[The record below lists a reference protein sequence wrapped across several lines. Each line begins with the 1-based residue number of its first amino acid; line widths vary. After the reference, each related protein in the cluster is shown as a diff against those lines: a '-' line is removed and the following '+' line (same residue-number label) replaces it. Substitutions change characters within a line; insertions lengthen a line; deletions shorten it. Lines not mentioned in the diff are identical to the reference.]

1 MIRPSLRWEIIATLT
16 IAMAASSFLISLVV
30 MSITKGSLVD
40 QKVKNT
46 ATLIGFFQH
55 SVDSICYGSE
65 EVFQNGTVNWQVER
79 LVKRFTLERDVDA
92 VFVTDRDGRV
102 VASNDSAT
110 IGTIIIDKDL
120 KEVMDTAEVLTRIS
134 ESQQNLFRQI
144 TDDLSVSAPLF
155 HRNQVVGAIRMNL
168 SLADIQR
175 VFSTSFRIIVFYI
188 VFTSIIIIVFGSYL
202 LSRAVVRP
210 LQKLVG
216 VTEAIGKGDFNHPLT
231 AGGRDEIGQ
240 LSLAFNR
247 MANRVSE
254 HQRELRNKIDSLE
267 RLNRE
272 LKQSENEVLAG
283 EKLALVGKLSAGVA
297 HEIGNP
303 LSAVL
308 GYINLLQRKREQ
320 PPEALDY
327 LQRME
332 KELLRI
338 NKTIR
343 GLLDFSRL
351 QKIEITS
358 VNMRSVLDNSLSLV
372 AHQGRFR
379 TIQLTTLFDDEL
391 WLVVGEENQFQQV
404 MLNLLLNASEVVAA
418 DGSVV
423 VLADRMIYHDGVLA
437 TYSPSSK
444 RLEFAGVPHFGLAA
458 ETIIWDEPL
467 PFFEDHP
474 VLRVVVADN
483 GTGIAAEHLTKIFDP
498 FFTTKEPGK
507 GTGLGLAIC
516 TRIIE
521 SYGGIISARSQEG
534 EGTAFIILIPGKGR
548 LHE

>member
-46 ATLIGFFQH
+46 TTLISFFQH
-55 SVDSICYGSE
+55 SVDSLCYGSE
-65 EVFQNGTVNWQVER
+65 DIFHNGTVNWQVQR
-79 LVKRFTLERDVDA
+79 LVKLFTLERDVEA
-92 VFVTDRDGRV
+92 IFVTDKEGRV
-102 VASNDSAT
+102 IASDHGKT
-110 IGTIIIDKDL
+110 IGTTILDKDL
-120 KEVMDTAEVLTRIS
+120 TEVMDTAEVLTRIP
-134 ESQQNLFRQI
+134 ESQQSLFRQI

-175 VFSTSFRIIVFYI
+175 VFSTSFRLIVFYI

-216 VTEAIGKGDFNHPLT
+216 VTDAIGKGDFNHPLT
-231 AGGRDEIGQ
+231 AEGRDEIGQ

-247 MANRVSE
+247 MADRVSE
-254 HQRELRNKIDSLE
+254 HQRELRTKIESLE

-272 LKQSENEVLAG
+272 LKQSQKEVLAG

-308 GYINLLQRKREQ
+308 GYINLLQKKKEQ

-351 QKIEITS
+351 QKIEITR

-372 AHQGRFR
+372 AHQGKFR
-379 TIQLTTLFDDEL
+379 TIQLKTFFDDEL
-391 WLVVGEENQFQQV
+391 WLVEGEENQFQQV
-404 MLNLLLNASEVVAA
+404 LLNLLLNASEVVAD

-423 VLADRMIYHDGVLA
+423 VLADRMTWLDGILRP
-437 TYSPSSK
+437 YSPSS
-444 RLEFAGVPHFGLAA
+444 EQHNFAGVPHFGLA
-458 ETIIWDEPL
+458 EDTIAWDEPL
-467 PFFEDHP
+467 PFINHQP
-474 VLRVVVADN
+474 VLRIVVADN

-534 EGTAFIILIPGKGR
+534 EGTAFIILLPGKG
-548 LHE
+548 